1 MKNLNKIIW
10 GLLFIFIGI
19 VVLLNS
25 LGVMTINLFFDGW
38 WTLFIIVPSV
48 IGLINDDDKTGNII
62 GLIIG
67 ILLLLSARDILDWG
81 LLLKLIVP
89 LILITI
95 GLSIIFNET
104 IKSKISKKVNEKN
117 DGLENI
123 VATFANQ
130 RIKIEKKFDGSNVDA
145 IFGTVTLDLREA
157 TLSDETIIKAN
168 AIFGNVTFKLPK
180 NVSVELKSTPIFGS
194 VNNSYKNDKESKKI
208 IYIDAL
214 ALFGGVD
221 IK

>member
-1 MKNLNKIIW
+1 MKWVMCFDNERESFINYSGSLFVYVCICFNVLREVIMKNLNKIIW

-81 LLLKLIVP
+81 LIKLRIVQM
-89 LILITI
+89 T
-95 GLSIIFNET
+95 
-104 IKSKISKKVNEKN
+104 
-117 DGLENI
+117 
-123 VATFANQ
+123 
-130 RIKIEKKFDGSNVDA
+130 
-145 IFGTVTLDLREA
+145 
-157 TLSDETIIKAN
+157 
-168 AIFGNVTFKLPK
+168 
-180 NVSVELKSTPIFGS
+180 
-194 VNNSYKNDKESKKI
+194 
-208 IYIDAL
+208 
-214 ALFGGVD
+214 
-221 IK
+221 